1 MNTLSLHFEHTIEN
15 WDEAL
20 LLGNGKLEN
29 GSISYL
35 KCEAT
40 ADCDFTIENDLSHLQ
55 PDRPLPD
62 KNTIHLNKGEI
73 LIFS

>member
-1 MNTLSLHFEHTIEN
+1 MNRMSLHFEKTIEN

-55 PDRPLPD
+55 PDRPLPND
-62 KNTIHLNKGEI
+62 NDIHLNKGEV

>member
-1 MNTLSLHFEHTIEN
+1 MNTLSLHFEKTIEN

-20 LLGNGKLEN
+20 PLGNGKLEN
-29 GSISYL
+29 GSISHL

-40 ADCDFTIENDLSHLQ
+40 AECDFTIENDLSHLQ
-55 PDRPLPD
+55 PNRSLPD